1 MFAHMKA
8 PQIPSFLKTSSAKK
22 FNFQARYYNE
32 TKERIE
38 NLKNKK
44 DIKIKFKRKTQ
55 EKNKFKRLIRIIF
68 LVVFLYIIAYQY
80 LTN

>member
-8 PQIPSFLKTSSAKK
+8 PQIPSFFKSSSAKK

-38 NLKNKK
+38 NLKNKE
-44 DIKIKFKRKTQ
+44 DINIKFKRKVRN
-55 EKNKFKRLIRIIF
+55 KNKTNRLIRIIF
-68 LVVFLYIIAYQY
+68 LVVFLYIIAYKY
-80 LTN
+80 LIN

>member
-8 PQIPSFLKTSSAKK
+8 PQIPSFFKNSSARE

-44 DIKIKFKRKTQ
+44 DITIKFKRKTQ
-55 EKNKFKRLIRIIF
+55 EKNKFKRLIRVIF
-68 LVVFLYIIAYQY
+68 LVAFLFIIAYQY
-80 LTN
+80 LIH